1 MSAVSVTPDALG
13 AVLRGYRLPAG
24 GPVVPLNDGDDDH
37 HSDLVVRV
45 AGDVVVRFVA
55 DRQWSWYGHQWYTD
69 ELLRQQ
75 LRFVDHVR
83 TRGVAFPARLR
94 PSDGDWSGG
103 DLMEVRSD
111 GVRYRAVAFA
121 WFPGARAPR
130 RRGRRIAHGAGA
142 LLGRLH
148 RAAAD
153 FRPGAD
159 LGTESLVGWAT
170 QVADEL
176 ADLAEAMP
184 APLRAP
190 THGHIAAIGQ
200 RVAAVGPLPCVLAG
214 HGDLNLPNVLVR
226 HGRVV
231 GVVDIGRIA
240 LVHPLEELANVLRW
254 FSRRDR
260 DGQRVPVPTRAQAV
274 LDGYRLHGPTGT
286 LNRLPEL
293 AWLSAATSPHLFFRM
308 RAALVGGEP
317 VDPDRLATAL
327 RTRRAE
333 ADAVEQLSR
342 RLVG

>member
-103 DLMEVRSD
+103 DWMEVRSD

-190 THGHIAAIGQ
+190 THRATRTGGPPPGAPAARKRMPSNSSAAGWSGDPVGGADRLHHLARQLRQ
-200 RVAAVGPLPCVLAG
+200 RLVTRAA
-214 HGDLNLPNVLVR
+214 D
-226 HGRVV
+226 
-231 GVVDIGRIA
+231 D
-240 LVHPLEELANVLRW
+240 
-254 FSRRDR
+254 RRDVR
-260 DGQRVPVPTRAQAV
+260 EQAV
-274 LDGYRLHGPTGT
+274 DDRVD
-286 LNRLPEL
+286 
-293 AWLSAATSPHLFFRM
+293 
-308 RAALVGGEP
+308 VG
-317 VDPDRLATAL
+317 R
-327 RTRRAE
+327 
-333 ADAVEQLSR
+333 
-342 RLVG
+342 